1 MGSKFFHRGFLKIHP
16 GFILV
21 LFVLNL
27 PTGVSCKENDPGKVA
42 GEKVLV
48 WSDEFDYEGLPDP
61 SKWDYEEGF
70 IRNKEPQYYTRAR
83 LQNTFVRDGVLTI
96 KAIKED
102 YKGAPY
108 TSASIITK
116 GKYEFTKGRVEVR
129 AKLPSGKGVWPA
141 IWTLGANIDKVG
153 WPMCGEIDI
162 MEYWGHNPHSVHAN
176 VHTGQYNHSKGTGRG
191 GHIKYQNPWEDFHIF
206 AVEWYDDRL
215 DFYFDD
221 TMYYSCKNKGEGIG
235 EWPFVAP
242 QYLLINLAFTRG
254 EGSVDQ
260 SIFPVEYLIDYVRIY
275 EIN

>member
-1 MGSKFFHRGFLKIHP
+1 MWRIFSN
-16 GFILV
+16 
-21 LFVLNL
+21 FVLAELIDGDSLNRRFYQTDWVSNPVCLKQNL
-27 PTGVSCKENDPGKVA
+27 SSGS
-42 GEKVLV
+42 
-48 WSDEFDYEGLPDP
+48 SLPDRYVKCKL
-61 SKWDYEEGF
+61 SAGLRKYCQLILGRD
-70 IRNKEPQYYTRAR
+70 KPQYYTRAR

-141 IWTLGANIDKVG
+141 IWTLGTNIDKVG